1 MGHIGYQIFPWKRS
15 LGYGKL
21 QLELMLQ
28 EVKQFEIPHVDLT
41 TKLDNVVSQNVI
53 KANGG
58 IFVKQ
63 FERDAE
69 YGGGEFNLYRIFL

>member
-1 MGHIGYQIFPWKRS
+1 MPHGGLSTKR
-15 LGYGKL
+15 
-21 QLELMLQ
+21 
-28 EVKQFEIPHVDLT
+28 
-41 TKLDNVVSQNVI
+41 DNVASQNVI